1 MQARYKDLL
10 KRFDFHLMFLIL
22 ATYISLSSFGITLG
36 GNLEASTMLIIIISI
51 VILVKTYPKQRNDMV
66 IVTPKDKVWMEY
78 SSYTFTGLFFLQYL
92 FTSSELSIYRGYIGI
107 LMFIVDAFTLCVIY
121 KIIKK

>member
-36 GNLEASTMLIIIISI
+36 GNLEAITMLIIIISI

-78 SSYTFTGLFFLQYL
+78 SSYTFTGLFLLQYL

-107 LMFIVDAFTLCVIY
+107 LMFIVDAVTLYVIY

>member
-36 GNLEASTMLIIIISI
+36 GNLEAITMLIIIISI